1 MRQKLHYITV
11 LLLILLIAGLSLAN
25 MERVKVSYLF
35 GHFQLPLI
43 ILILSS
49 VLLGA
54 VIASLISLGRHWTI
68 KAELKQ
74 AKKELDEQKQ
84 RLEEKVHQVQLEL
97 ERQKQVLTERI
108 PEHLPTSDE

>member
-25 MERVKVSYLF
+25 MEKVKVSYLF

-54 VIASLISLGRHWTI
+54 IIASLISLGRHWII

-74 AKKELDEQKQ
+74 ARKELEQ
-84 RLEEKVHQVQLEL
+84 HQQTFTKTVE
-97 ERQKQVLTERI
+97 
-108 PEHLPTSDE
+108 

>member
-25 MERVKVSYLF
+25 MEKVKVSYLF

-74 AKKELDEQKQ
+74 ARKELEQ
-84 RLEEKVHQVQLEL
+84 HQQTFTKTVE
-97 ERQKQVLTERI
+97 
-108 PEHLPTSDE
+108 

>member
-11 LLLILLIAGLSLAN
+11 LLLILLISCLALAN
-25 MERVKVSYLF
+25 MEKVKVSYLF

-74 AKKELDEQKQ
+74 ARKELEQ
-84 RLEEKVHQVQLEL
+84 HQQTFTKTVE
-97 ERQKQVLTERI
+97 
-108 PEHLPTSDE
+108 

>member
-11 LLLILLIAGLSLAN
+11 LLLILLILCLALAN
-25 MERVKVSYLF
+25 MEKVKVSYLF
-35 GHFQLPLI
+35 GNFQLPLI

-74 AKKELDEQKQ
+74 ARKELEQ
-84 RLEEKVHQVQLEL
+84 HQQTFTKTVE
-97 ERQKQVLTERI
+97 
-108 PEHLPTSDE
+108 

>member
-54 VIASLISLGRHWTI
+54 IIASLISLGRHWTI

-74 AKKELDEQKQ
+74 ARKELEQ
-84 RLEEKVHQVQLEL
+84 HQQTFTKTVE
-97 ERQKQVLTERI
+97 
-108 PEHLPTSDE
+108 